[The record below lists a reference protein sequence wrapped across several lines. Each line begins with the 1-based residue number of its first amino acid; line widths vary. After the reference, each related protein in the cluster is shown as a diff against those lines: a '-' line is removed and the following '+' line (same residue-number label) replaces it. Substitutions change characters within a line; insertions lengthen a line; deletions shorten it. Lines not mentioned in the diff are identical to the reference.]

1 MQKFIA
7 VSMMTLGLLSAAPA
21 FAFENNEGAPP
32 PPRSGD
38 QATGDQRGG
47 MQHQRRGSH
56 GDRLREMDKDG
67 DGAVSKAEF
76 LAKAEER
83 FARMDTNH
91 DGKLTPEDR
100 PKRPNGGGNGDQ
112 QGRDGPPP
120 PQNGAPQDG
129 LRGDGPP
136 ERGGE

>member
-1 MQKFIA
+1 MHKVIA
-7 VSMMTLGLLSAAPA
+7 VSVMTLGLMTAVPV
-21 FAFENNEGAPP
+21 FAFENNDGAAP
-32 PPRSGD
+32 PPRSGE
-38 QATGDQRGG
+38 QVAGDHQGG
-47 MQHQRRGSH
+47 MQPQRRGGH

-100 PKRPNGGGNGDQ
+100 PQRPRGEGQGDQ
-112 QGRDGPPP
+112 RGRGGP
-120 PQNGAPQDG
+120 
-129 LRGDGPP
+129 RGDGPP
-136 ERGGE
+136 ERDDE